1 MGAEGVAGGG
11 AARDEEAADGVGVHH
26 AATEL
31 DGHEAHRVAE
41 VELDEGVDGR
51 GAVRPA
57 VDEHVDAEEAAVDA
71 ADGVAEGVG
80 DGRAEAVEKGA
91 AEDVG
96 QLPSEPVGVSES
108 GAGEGSAGVRV
119 EDGEAG
125 VGDATVAVAVKLQ
138 GEVCRFVQLG
148 FDADHPPSTE
158 GTLDPTPLWISD
170 RSVFEGEN
178 PATGAG
184 EGGLEHKGCL
194 TSRHVID
201 HLTHRRAEAGHGN
214 GRQLGQP
221 TEHAFQATSGGLP
234 VGERTE
240 GVTPR
245 RDEDRGATSAEAFE
259 GGEDVG
265 RESPRRGEE
274 RPLDVRRQPTE
285 RISSQQSNVRAQKKR
300 ERIKELIRPL
310 GVGYPNAV
318 AAIGVPKWEGFEVV
332 RHPARGGVGGI
343 VGLADPDSRLV
354 SRIETVQAPTRGSHR
369 WLRSS

>member
-1 MGAEGVAGGG
+1 M
-11 AARDEEAADGVGVHH
+11 
-26 AATEL
+26 
-31 DGHEAHRVAE
+31 
-41 VELDEGVDGR
+41 DGR
-51 GAVRPA
+51 GAVRTA

-71 ADGVAEGVG
+71 ADGVAEDVG
-80 DGRAEAVEKGA
+80 DSRAEAVEKGA

-96 QLPSEPVGVSES
+96 QLSSEPVGVSES

-138 GEVCRFVQLG
+138 SEVCRFVQLRL
-148 FDADHPPSTE
+148 DADHTPSTE
-158 GTLDPTPLWISD
+158 GALDPTPLWISD
-170 RSVFEGEN
+170 RSAFESED
-178 PATGAG
+178 PTAGAG
-184 EGGLEHKGCL
+184 EGGLENKGCL

-201 HLTHRRAEAGHGN
+201 DLTHRRTEAGHGN

-221 TEHAFQATSGGLP
+221 TEHALQATGRGPS

-240 GVTPR
+240 GVAPR

-265 RESPRRGEE
+265 REPPWRGEK

-285 RISSQQSNVRAQKKR
+285 RISSQQSDVWAQKKR

-318 AAIGVPKWEGFEVV
+318 AAVGVPKWERFEIV

-354 SRIETVQAPTRGSHR
+354 SRIET
-369 WLRSS
+369 L